1 MTHEPSQLLDLFRWG
16 IVLSYGVFVL
26 QIVMQTNWRRLKR
39 GPFVAIGSLVAVFL
53 LCAASGYLSA
63 ALGMS
68 LTARE
73 WFHGGLVLASLTLIL
88 TNQGRVIAALLSED
102 QP

>member
-1 MTHEPSQLLDLFRWG
+1 MNETSQILDLLRWG

-26 QIVMQTNWRRLKR
+26 QILMQTDWRRLKR
-39 GPFVAIGSLVAVFL
+39 GPVVAIGSLATVFL
-53 LCAASGYLSA
+53 LCAASGYLSDA
-63 ALGMS
+63 IGLS
-68 LTARE
+68 LAARE
-73 WFHGGLVLASLTLIL
+73 WLHGGLVLASLTLIL